1 VSSTALRRAVEDLER
16 GEKRKR
22 KRKREKKR
30 SPILQEEQES
40 GC

>member
-16 GEKRKR
+16 GEKKKRRRK
-22 KRKREKKR
+22 EKKR